1 MFINDGWLVV
11 SSFKQMVELELDGDG
26 DSRRSSIKSS
36 VVTSVGGMC
45 PLCPKMICV
54 ALSMVSAFNICVLL
68 NGIECARCALILNSG
83 GGVQV
88 SGSEIVMMVFWSF
101 CIISVFLNLV
111 SWIPCM
117 FIVCLLRTSRL
128 LSVLLH
134 IEHWYFVAV
143 GPWIF
148 FMCLARLWL
157 FLSVLWHIS
166 HLITVF
172 FIITVLNSIL
182 QVREFAIALSKP
194 PLFSGECLL
203 SVMGLL

>member
-1 MFINDGWLVV
+1 
-11 SSFKQMVELELDGDG
+11 MVELELDGDG

-45 PLCPKMICV
+45 PLCPKTICV
-54 ALSMVSAFNICVLL
+54 ALSMVSALNFGVLL
-68 NGIECARCALILNSG
+68 NGIECSRCALILHSG

-88 SGSEIVMMVFWSF
+88 SGGVIVMMVFCSI
-101 CIISVFLNLV
+101 CLISVFLNSV

-117 FIVCLLRTSRL
+117 FIVCLLRTSLL

-134 IEHWYFVAV
+134 IAHWYFEAV
-143 GPWIF
+143 GPWMF

-166 HLITVF
+166 HLITVSS
-172 FIITVLNSIL
+172 IITVFNLIL
-182 QVREFAIALSKP
+182 HVRVFAIVLSKP

-203 SVMGLL
+203 FVMWLL

>member
-1 MFINDGWLVV
+1 MFINGWLVV
-11 SSFKQMVELELDGDG
+11 SSSKQMVELELDGDG
-26 DSRRSSIKSS
+26 DSRRSSNKSS

-45 PLCPKMICV
+45 PKTICV
-54 ALSMVSAFNICVLL
+54 ALSMVRSLNFGVLL
-68 NGIECARCALILNSG
+68 NGMECARHALTLHSG

-88 SGSEIVMMVFWSF
+88 AGGAIVMMVFCSVRF
-101 CIISVFLNLV
+101 ISVFLNLV

-117 FIVCLLRTSRL
+117 FIVCLLRTSLL

-148 FMCLARLWL
+148 LMCLVRLML
-157 FLSVLWHIS
+157 FLSVLWHIW
-166 HLITVF
+166 HLITVSS
-172 FIITVLNSIL
+172 IITVLNL
-182 QVREFAIALSKP
+182 NLLVLEFAISLSKL

-203 SVMGLL
+203 FVMWLL

>member
-1 MFINDGWLVV
+1 
-11 SSFKQMVELELDGDG
+11 MVELELDGDG
-26 DSRRSSIKSS
+26 DSRRSSNKSS

-45 PLCPKMICV
+45 PLCPKTICV
-54 ALSMVSAFNICVLL
+54 ALSMVSALNFGVLL
-68 NGIECARCALILNSG
+68 NGMECARRALTLHSG

-88 SGSEIVMMVFWSF
+88 AGGAMVMMVFCSVRF
-101 CIISVFLNLV
+101 ISVFLNLV

-117 FIVCLLRTSRL
+117 FIVCLLRTSLL

-148 FMCLARLWL
+148 FMCLFRLWL
-157 FLSVLWHIS
+157 FLSVLWHIW
-166 HLITVF
+166 HLITVSS
-172 FIITVLNSIL
+172 IITVLNL
-182 QVREFAIALSKP
+182 NLLVLEFAISLSKL

-203 SVMGLL
+203 FVMWLL

>member
-1 MFINDGWLVV
+1 
-11 SSFKQMVELELDGDG
+11 MVELELDGDG
-26 DSRRSSIKSS
+26 DSRRLSNKSS

-45 PLCPKMICV
+45 PLCPKTICV
-54 ALSMVSAFNICVLL
+54 ALH
-68 NGIECARCALILNSG
+68 SG

-88 SGSEIVMMVFWSF
+88 AGGAMVMMVFCSVRL
-101 CIISVFLNLV
+101 ISVFLNLL

-117 FIVCLLRTSRL
+117 FIVCLLRTSLL

-148 FMCLARLWL
+148 FMCLFRLWL
-157 FLSVLWHIS
+157 FLSVLWHIW
-166 HLITVF
+166 HLITVSSM
-172 FIITVLNSIL
+172 ITVLNL
-182 QVREFAIALSKP
+182 NLLVLEFAISLSKL

-203 SVMGLL
+203 FVMWLL